1 MPNTVTSWSHA
12 VHSLNKGLIIL
23 RADGTID
30 NINDPLMKWPAKF
43 GMSPKHLQPGISF
56 FDVSPPEFDSSF
68 ALFYREFF
76 LPLFVRCC
84 LGIRRRSP
92 LNMSWKG
99 RTAPPGCC
107 ARFNRSPALGTS
119 LCLEPYCLIR
129 TLRNI
134 SIQSFSLLTCFPTA
148 LLCRSMSRSVPY
160 ASMCIPKTYGSPWK
174 AIWKSGFRSSSP
186 MIYVLV
192 ASGACIHNIHPRLMT
207 PNCRIMRSLD
217 VI

>member
-76 LPLFVRCC
+76 LPAIREVL
-84 LGIRRRSP
+84 LGHKEAFSVEYELEGEDGPAWVLCEVQPIASTGNKLVLGAVLSYSDITKYKHTELQLAHLLSYSAALPEHVPICAVCKHVHTEDVWEPVESYLEIRLPIKFTHDICPGCIRRLYPQYSSAFDDAELP
-92 LNMSWKG
+92 DNE
-99 RTAPPGCC
+99 
-107 ARFNRSPALGTS
+107 
-119 LCLEPYCLIR
+119 EP
-129 TLRNI
+129 
-134 SIQSFSLLTCFPTA
+134 
-148 LLCRSMSRSVPY
+148 
-160 ASMCIPKTYGSPWK
+160 
-174 AIWKSGFRSSSP
+174 
-186 MIYVLV
+186 
-192 ASGACIHNIHPRLMT
+192 
-207 PNCRIMRSLD
+207 
-217 VI
+217 